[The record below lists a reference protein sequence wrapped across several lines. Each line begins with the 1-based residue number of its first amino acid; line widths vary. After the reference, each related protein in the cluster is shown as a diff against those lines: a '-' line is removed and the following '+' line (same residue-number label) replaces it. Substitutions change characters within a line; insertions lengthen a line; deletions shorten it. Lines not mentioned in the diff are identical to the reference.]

1 MSFSR
6 FWAILRKEFRHI
18 LRDRRILLL
27 VTISP
32 TIMLITFAYVFSFD
46 LNPAKIVILDQD
58 HSPQSRNLAAS
69 LQHNHDLI
77 VLGEI
82 SHYDDLRGMMRA
94 GKSKLGLVI
103 PPRFGRDL
111 QAGHRTSIQILGDGS
126 DPINISS
133 QMALL
138 SQRIAEWGKPYETL
152 DIIAPAEVR
161 TLVLYNPFV
170 RSRYSMIPGL
180 LAIVLILPTMSVALA
195 LAREKDLGSFESLA
209 ATPVTG
215 AEYILGKLLP
225 YIIFGIFSA
234 WLAIVVAVY
243 WFHVPMQG
251 SYLTLTGLTLL
262 YLWATLG
269 ISIFVSNFISNQSTA
284 LRTVLLIFLVPS
296 FFLTGLILPVDEQSR
311 MVANSLPATHFIAI
325 TRGIFLKGLG
335 WRALGFHAF
344 ALLTMGLL
352 STLLTILLFRKRVS

>member
-18 LRDRRILLL
+18 LRDRRMLLL

-58 HSPQSRNLAAS
+58 HSPQSRDLAAG
-69 LQHNHDLI
+69 LRHDHNLI
-77 VLGEI
+77 VLGEVG
-82 SHYDDLRGMMRA
+82 HYDDLRGMMRS

-103 PPRFGRDL
+103 PPGFGNDL
-111 QAGHRTSIQILGDGS
+111 QARRRTSIQILGDGS

-138 SQRIAEWGKPYETL
+138 SRRISEWGKPYESL
-152 DIIAPAEVR
+152 DIVPPAEVR
-161 TLVLYNPFV
+161 TLVLYNPFI
-170 RSRYSMIPGL
+170 RSRYSMVPGL

-225 YIIFGIFSA
+225 YIVFGLFSA
-234 WLAIVVAVY
+234 GLAIVVAVF
-243 WFHVPMQG
+243 WFHVPMRG
-251 SYLTLTGLTLL
+251 SYLTLAWLTLV

-269 ISIFVSNFISNQSTA
+269 VSIFVSNFISNQSTA
-284 LRTVLLIFLVPS
+284 LRAVLLLFLVPS
-296 FFLTGLILPVDEQSR
+296 FFLTGLIVPVDDQSR
-311 MVANSLPATHFIAI
+311 LISNSLPATHFIAI
-325 TRGIFLKGLG
+325 TRGVFLKGLG
-335 WRALGFHAF
+335 WQDLGFHAF
-344 ALLTMGLL
+344 LLLAMGLI
-352 STLLTILLFRKRVS
+352 STFMTIIVFRKRAG